1 MSTKV
6 DKRRL
11 EIMRLLQSEEEVTV
25 TAMAQ
30 LFGVTME
37 TIRGDFDFLAVS
49 QGLIRTHGG
58 LAKKDN
64 KKYDKHYF
72 FHERQTLHMEEK
84 KRLCY
89 RAMDFICDGD
99 CIYIDSGSTVIY
111 LLNYLNQKRGLTV
124 VTNSV
129 GFLIC
134 YIMDGYEAMFREQG
148 HRFLFLG
155 GEVEANIRMT
165 YGTFF
170 EQAVTEFAYDH
181 LIFSV
186 DALDT
191 EHGGSNVD
199 YQSYTTIKSAFKN
212 ARNKILLADNS
223 KFDLGATYKAARL
236 EDIDC
241 LITNLPLGE
250 HWVNLLNQKRIP
262 YYTV

>member
-11 EIMRLLQSEEEVTV
+11 EILRLVQSEEEVTV
-25 TAMAQ
+25 TDMAR

-37 TIRGDFDFLAVS
+37 TIRGDFDFLAKQ
-49 QGLIRTHGG
+49 QGFIRTHGG
-58 LAKKDN
+58 LQKKED
-64 KKYDKHYF
+64 KKYNKHYF
-72 FHERQTLHMEEK
+72 FHERQVINMEEK
-84 KRLCY
+84 KKLCY
-89 RAMDFICDGD
+89 RAMDFISDGD

-134 YIMDGYEAMFREQG
+134 YILDGYEKMFKEQG
-148 HRFLFLG
+148 HRFIFIG

-165 YGTFF
+165 YGAFL
-170 EQAVTEFAYDH
+170 EQTVPELSYDH

-186 DALDT
+186 DALDM
-191 EHGGSNVD
+191 ELGGTNVD
-199 YQSYTTIKSAFKN
+199 YQAYSTIKTVLKN
-212 ARNKILLADNS
+212 ARNKILLADDS
-223 KFDLGATYKAARL
+223 KFDLRATYKVMGL

-241 LITNLPLGE
+241 FITNQPVKENWL
-250 HWVNLLNQKRIP
+250 NLLKQKHIP
-262 YYTV
+262 FYTV

>member
-11 EIMRLLQSEEEVTV
+11 EIMRLLQSEEELTV
-25 TAMAQ
+25 TDMAKF
-30 LFGVTME
+30 FGVTME
-37 TIRGDFDFLAVS
+37 TIRGDFDFLAKQ

-58 LAKKDN
+58 LQKKDN
-64 KKYDKHYF
+64 KKYNKHYF
-72 FHERQTLHMEEK
+72 FHERQALNMEEK
-84 KRLCY
+84 KKLCY
-89 RAMDFICDGD
+89 RAMDFISDGD

-111 LLNYLNQKRGLTV
+111 LLNYLNQKRGLTI

-134 YIMDGYEAMFREQG
+134 YIMDGYEAMFKEQG
-148 HRFLFLG
+148 HRFIFLG

-170 EQAVTEFAYDH
+170 EQTVPELTYDH

-186 DALDT
+186 DALDP
-191 EHGGSNVD
+191 EQGGSNVD
-199 YQSYTTIKSAFKN
+199 YQAYGTIKSVLKN

-223 KFDLGATYKAARL
+223 KFDLRATYKVIGL

-250 HWVNLLNQKRIP
+250 HWLSLFKQKHIP